1 MSNISRRNPL
11 MSVAALGLIAA
22 LTATA
27 CNSDSSSKDDSKS
40 PSSSVSVSAQDNT
53 KLFHEIYKELVETD
67 TTHSTGS
74 TTVAAN
80 AVKKRL
86 LDAGFADSDIQIFE
100 PVERKGNLVL
110 RFTGSGQRKPLLLL
124 GHLDVV
130 EAKRED
136 GWTTDPKKLT
146 EVDGFYAARGSI
158 DDKAMVSALVSGL
171 IQLKREGFKP
181 NRDIVLALTADE
193 EAGKD
198 NGAKWLMENKL
209 DLMNAEYGLN
219 EGGRA
224 VLVDGKPALQGV
236 QVAEKTYAIFQLE
249 AKAPG
254 GHSSVPTPEN
264 AIYTLTSALNRL
276 AAHRFPASLSDPT
289 RDNFGAL
296 AASRSG
302 QEAEDMRA
310 VAAGNPSPEALDRL
324 SAVPEYNAQLRTTCV
339 TTMLNAGEAENA
351 LPQTAKATVNCRIL
365 PQDKPE
371 DIEKQFLAALA
382 ADGKLTVTPK
392 VDPAGGISPVNG
404 DVMAA
409 ITTLTKEM
417 FPTAAVS
424 SFMSTGATDS
434 KYARSKGI
442 PMYGISGLFMQSADA
457 NRIHGV
463 NERAPIAGLE
473 ASREFLYRL
482 VKQLAQ

>member
-1 MSNISRRNPL
+1 MSDISRRNPL
-11 MSVAALGLIAA
+11 ISVAALGLIAA

-27 CNSDSSSKDDSKS
+27 CNSDASKHDSSPA
-40 PSSSVSVSAQDNT
+40 PSSSSVPAQDNT
-53 KLFHEIYKELVETD
+53 KLFHDIYKQLVETD
-67 TTHSTGS
+67 TSHSTGS

-80 AVKKRL
+80 AAKQRL
-86 LDAGFADSDIQIFE
+86 LDAGFAESDIQIFE
-100 PVERKGNLVL
+100 PVPRKGDLVL
-110 RFTGSGQRKPLLLL
+110 RFTGSGQRKPLLLM

-136 GWTTDPKKLT
+136 GWTTDPYKLT
-146 EVDGFYAARGSI
+146 ETDGFYAARGSI
-158 DDKAMVSALVSGL
+158 DDKAMVSALISGL

-193 EAGKD
+193 EAGTD
-198 NGAKWLMENKL
+198 NGAKWLMENKF

-224 VLVDGKPALQGV
+224 LLVDGKPSLQGV
-236 QVAEKTYAIFQLE
+236 QVAEKTYATYQVE
-249 AKAPG
+249 AKAAG
-254 GHSSVPTPEN
+254 GHSSVPVPDN
-264 AIYTLTSALNRL
+264 AIYTLTAALNRL
-276 AAHRFPASLSDPT
+276 AGYRFPSSLSDPT
-289 RDNFGAL
+289 RDNFAAL
-296 AASRSG
+296 AASRTG

-324 SAVPEYNAQLRTTCV
+324 SANPEYNAQLRTTCV
-339 TTMLNAGEAENA
+339 STMLKAGEAENA
-351 LPQTAKATVNCRIL
+351 LPQTANATINCRIL
-365 PQDKPE
+365 PQDKPD
-371 DIEKQFLAALA
+371 DIDKQLKAALA
-382 ADGKLTVTPK
+382 DSKLTVTPK
-392 VDPAGGISPVNG
+392 LDPAGGISPTNG

-409 ITTLTKEM
+409 VTSLTKEL

-442 PMYGISGLFMQSADA
+442 PMYGVSGLFMVTADA
-457 NRIHGV
+457 GRIHGV
-463 NERAPIAGLE
+463 NERAPIAGLD

-482 VKQLAQ
+482 VKQLSQ

>member
-11 MSVAALGLIAA
+11 ISVAALGLIAA

-27 CNSDSSSKDDSKS
+27 CNSDTPKSDSNSSTS
-40 PSSSVSVSAQDNT
+40 SSSVTTQDNT
-53 KLFHEIYKELVETD
+53 KLFHDIYKQLVETD

-80 AVKKRL
+80 AVKQRL
-86 LDAGFADSDIQIFE
+86 LDAGFAESDIQIFE
-100 PVERKGNLVL
+100 PVQRKGNLVL

-136 GWTTDPKKLT
+136 GWTTDPAKLT

-158 DDKAMVSALVSGL
+158 DDKAMVSALISDL

-181 NRDIVLALTADE
+181 SRDIVLALTADE

-198 NGAKWLMENKL
+198 NGAKWLMENKA
-209 DLMNAEYGLN
+209 DLMSAEYGLN

-224 VLVDGKPALQGV
+224 LLVDGKPALQGV
-236 QVAEKTYAIFQLE
+236 QVAEKTYATYQVE

-264 AIYTLTSALNRL
+264 AIYTLMSALNRL
-276 AAHRFPASLSDPT
+276 AAYRFPASISDPT
-289 RDNFGAL
+289 RDNFRAL
-296 AASRSG
+296 AAQRSG

-324 SAVPEYNAQLRTTCV
+324 SATPDYNAQLRTTCV
-339 TTMLNAGEAENA
+339 ATMLAAGEAENA

-365 PQDKPE
+365 PQDNPD
-371 DIEKQFLAALA
+371 DIDKQFRAALA
-382 ADGKLTVTPK
+382 EPKLTITPK
-392 VDPAGGISPVNG
+392 VDPAGGISPTNG
-404 DVMAA
+404 EVMSA
-409 ITTLTKEM
+409 ITSLTKEM

-442 PMYGISGLFMQSADA
+442 PMYGISGLFMVPADA
-457 NRIHGV
+457 GRIHGV

-482 VKQLAQ
+482 IKQLSQ